1 MFSVQLLNS
10 LYLFDNIALSIE
22 YSSIK
27 DIPPPLPF
35 VIYTGTPDI
44 DRVSISLYM
53 VLVETSNLSA
63 NSLAV
68 TNFYLIEL
76 LLFLLIYLFSFITT
90 Y

>member
-1 MFSVQLLNS
+1 M
-10 LYLFDNIALSIE
+10 
-22 YSSIK
+22 
-27 DIPPPLPF
+27 PF

-68 TNFYLIEL
+68 TNFLFNRITIISVNLFIFIHYHL
-76 LLFLLIYLFSFITT
+76 LKLLNLFNLN
-90 Y
+90 